1 MCGDRSCK
9 CSDWNELREGMIT
22 MKIIKVLFFL
32 LISSAATISAI
43 YCELNSIPV
52 GPMIGSLIAGISI
65 PYLFPSIIDLTD
77 NENWKSS
84 QRKLKRAGIL
94 QKDTVIRISFAYLFR
109 IKVDGQYFLIHNTRT
124 KKYQPVGG
132 AYKFTKEESDY
143 LSDNIPV
150 ENDDRIPVDKIT
162 KYDYRLLVKNEYLR
176 KFVIRFNKT
185 QCRENIPNLSREFV
199 EEIFSTKILDRS
211 AFGTLSYKYCG
222 RHMTNIEYGS
232 EFSHYELL
240 LADIIEVQLS
250 DTQEQLFR
258 NLMETDC
265 NKYRFATADEIKSL
279 GVKYRTNELE
289 ADIANHTPKI
299 LSENTDKLMRRNKH
313 KKTITVQPS
322 I

>member
-1 MCGDRSCK
+1 
-9 CSDWNELREGMIT
+9 
-22 MKIIKVLFFL
+22 MKITKMLLLL
-32 LISSAATISAI
+32 LISVASAIGAI
-43 YCELNSIPV
+43 YCELKLIPV
-52 GPMIGSLIAGISI
+52 GPMLGSLIAGISI
-65 PYLFPSIIDLTD
+65 PYLIPSIIDLTD

-109 IKVDGQYFLIHNTRT
+109 IKVDGQYFLVLNTRT

-132 AYKFTKEESDY
+132 AYKFTKEEADY
-143 LSDNIPV
+143 LRDNLPV

-176 KFVIRFNKT
+176 KFVTRFNKT
-185 QCRENIPNLSREFV
+185 QYRENISNLCREFV

-211 AFGTLSYKYCG
+211 AFGALSYKYCG
-222 RHMTNIEYGS
+222 RHMTNVEYGS
-232 EFSHYELL
+232 VFSHYELL

-258 NLMETDC
+258 NLMGTDC

-279 GVKYRTNELE
+279 GVRFKTNEL
-289 ADIANHTPKI
+289 ADDIANHTPKI
-299 LSENTDKLMRRNKH
+299 LSENTDKLMSRNKH
-313 KKTITVQPS
+313 KEIITVQP
-322 I
+322 